1 MGNMCCTRFPGYSP
15 CMSGASTPRGSV
27 EELDASPDGF
37 GIHPQCVTYAWHT
50 VEEAVT
56 YLKQNFRDTS
66 SPKVED
72 SSRFT
77 KLKLIEAYPHH
88 FGGDIKLSLPHKID
102 VWTKLPDYRH
112 LGVYIVASRI
122 VDRVRLVRW
131 LVYVDEDEIT
141 VVERNNRTHRV
152 KPSAF
157 LVSSANVI

>member
-1 MGNMCCTRFPGYSP
+1 
-15 CMSGASTPRGSV
+15 
-27 EELDASPDGF
+27 
-37 GIHPQCVTYAWHT
+37 

-88 FGGDIKLSLPHKID
+88 FGGDIKLSLPHTID

-112 LGVYIVASRI
+112 LGDYIVASRI
-122 VDRVRLVRW
+122 VNGVCSVRW

-141 VVERNNRTHRV
+141 VVERNTRTQHV

-157 LVSSANVI
+157 LVNSPSVIQ